1 MIKRSRV
8 PNITLTEYEGHL
20 AQNISALN
28 AHQAMVATM
37 LSQLIVAGGIDAKLN
52 FKSIKSTVLT
62 TTNTR
67 KMIKDRPGWDHWEM
81 KLYEHEF
88 GKLETNGKF
97 IEGHRLWKLDG
108 VEGVMVPQKKITSIR
123 FSEEMAA
130 TIESQA
136 GSSED
141 MSEAQLGEMQQ
152 SVAAS
157 FWNETSGGVGT
168 AVDRMLGA
176 AGGAASSSSSAW
188 DPSTIV
194 GAAGEGGGVVP
205 EDSPLLLPAPKK
217 KAKLSQPTMPSKKT
231 TSPAKNKTPGSSHDG
246 ESPCGGGK
254 PPGASSPSEKE
265 QASRGRKKADLVGK
279 TQEYVDTFQSSVEAN
294 VLWWGSESGTMHKE
308 LTIFVTT
315 VKTRIRNSDEMSE
328 VNGLRQCEVKML
340 FMVAV
345 FDACRRCGLGTPE
358 FWAMYD
364 LQIQGLSLHAEKVD
378 ICPPAFLSAHR
389 GLRAIGEITDLPEWM
404 RASSTKALSDSNV
417 EDIAGEQERLWA
429 EKFAVTLRINVAAER
444 RSNLNVLFDLTS
456 EVVLQDE
463 C

>member
-8 PNITLTEYEGHL
+8 PNISLTEYEGHL
-20 AQNISALN
+20 ARNISALN

-67 KMIKDRPGWDHWEM
+67 KMIKYRPGWDHWEM

-88 GKLETNGKF
+88 GKLETNGKL

-157 FWNETSGGVGT
+157 FWNETSGGVGR

-194 GAAGEGGGVVP
+194 GAAGQGGGVVP

-231 TSPAKNKTPGSSHDG
+231 TSPAKK
-246 ESPCGGGK
+246 
-254 PPGASSPSEKE
+254 
-265 QASRGRKKADLVGK
+265 
-279 TQEYVDTFQSSVEAN
+279 
-294 VLWWGSESGTMHKE
+294 
-308 LTIFVTT
+308 
-315 VKTRIRNSDEMSE
+315 
-328 VNGLRQCEVKML
+328 
-340 FMVAV
+340 
-345 FDACRRCGLGTPE
+345 
-358 FWAMYD
+358 
-364 LQIQGLSLHAEKVD
+364 
-378 ICPPAFLSAHR
+378 
-389 GLRAIGEITDLPEWM
+389 
-404 RASSTKALSDSNV
+404 
-417 EDIAGEQERLWA
+417 
-429 EKFAVTLRINVAAER
+429 
-444 RSNLNVLFDLTS
+444 
-456 EVVLQDE
+456 
-463 C
+463 